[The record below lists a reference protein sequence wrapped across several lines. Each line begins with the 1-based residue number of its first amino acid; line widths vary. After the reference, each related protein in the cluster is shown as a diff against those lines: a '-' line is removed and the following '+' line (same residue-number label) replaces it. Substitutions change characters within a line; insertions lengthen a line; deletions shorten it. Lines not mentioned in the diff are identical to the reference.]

1 VCVGAALRIAT
12 VCIGSQLALACV
24 QDSALPVEDAGVA
37 DSAVIAPVDEAQPD
51 AASQLPE
58 LPATDGGSVLSGFLI
73 DADGGWLR
81 LIAASWYLEAGHE
94 AHLCA
99 RMTAPRD
106 AYLHEFSPL
115 IPLGTHH
122 TIVTVVPG
130 GSTPDGMAPCSGGDI
145 SGYQI
150 YGSGVGSENYALP
163 KGIAMR
169 VRAGEQMVM
178 NLHLFNVRDKALSGT
193 SGVLVRTMPSE
204 QVEQVAEGVL
214 AGPLSLTIPT
224 GLVTQRGKC
233 TFNQAS
239 TIFAVTP
246 HMHQLGV
253 HMKVV
258 ADTSPAGS
266 VVLFD
271 GDYSFDSQ
279 QKFPVDSLR
288 MKAGDVVRVE
298 CTYQNDGA
306 HTVHWGQSSL
316 DEMCFVGLGR
326 FPAAQSGSFLCAG

>member
-1 VCVGAALRIAT
+1 MYVGAALRIAT

-24 QDSALPVEDAGVA
+24 EDTAGLRADDAGAA
-37 DSAVIAPVDEAQPD
+37 DSAASAPVDPAQPD
-51 AASQLPE
+51 AANPPE
-58 LPATDGGSVLSGFLI
+58 SRTTDGGSVLSGFLAE
-73 DADGGWLR
+73 ADGGWLR
-81 LIAASWYLEAGHE
+81 LIAANWYLEAGHE

-99 RMTAPRD
+99 RMTATRD

-122 TIVTVVPG
+122 TVLTVVPG
-130 GSTPDGMAPCSGGDI
+130 GSTPDGMAPCSGGDV

-150 YGSGVGSENYALP
+150 YGSGVGSESFALP

-169 VRAGEQMVM
+169 VRAGEQLVM
-178 NLHLFNVRDKALSGT
+178 NLHLFNVRDTALSGT

-204 QVEQVAEGVL
+204 QVEQIAEGVL

-224 GLVTQRGKC
+224 GRVTERGQC

-239 TIFAVTP
+239 TIFSVTP

-253 HMKVV
+253 HMKVI
-258 ADTSPAGS
+258 ADSSEAGS

-271 GDYSFDSQ
+271 GDYNFDLQ
-279 QKFPVDSLR
+279 QKFQVDSLH

-316 DEMCFVGLGR
+316 DEMCFVGLAR
-326 FPAAQSGSFLCAG
+326 FPAAQSGSYLCSG